1 MKYYSILFLA
11 LLFISCRK
19 KVSEVDAD
27 YIGIWEGADNNGV
40 YSIRID
46 EQSNGRYSFVG
57 ESKMDAAEGK
67 ARINNSTII
76 ISFKRLSI
84 DSPPT
89 ESEGN
94 WTMVIDGISYQWLA
108 INE

>member
-1 MKYYSILFLA
+1 MKYYLILLLA
-11 LLFISCRK
+11 LLFISCGK
-19 KVSEVDAD
+19 KVSEVDAN

-46 EQSNGRYSFVG
+46 EESNGRYSFVG
-57 ESKMDAAEGK
+57 DSEMDAAEGK
-67 ARINNSTII
+67 ARINNSTLT
-76 ISFKRLSI
+76 ISLKRLSI

-89 ESEGN
+89 ENEGK
-94 WTMVIDGISYQWLA
+94 WTMIIDGITYQWLA